1 MAYDLFKFLHIAS
14 VVVWLGSVSTLTV
27 LNLRLA
33 RGSAENAAQTTL
45 ARESAFLGRAL
56 VGPAAGVT
64 LVAGVVTAVVGD
76 LDMGALWLT
85 WGFAG
90 IIISMALGSTMIRR
104 TTESLE
110 TALAEANSAQVSALR
125 GRLTTLNL
133 INLLVL
139 ASVVG
144 AMVFK
149 PTL

>member
-1 MAYDLFKFLHIAS
+1 
-14 VVVWLGSVSTLTV
+14 
-27 LNLRLA
+27 
-33 RGSAENAAQTTL
+33 
-45 ARESAFLGRAL
+45 
-56 VGPAAGVT
+56 
-64 LVAGVVTAVVGD
+64 
-76 LDMGALWLT
+76 
-85 WGFAG
+85 
-90 IIISMALGSTMIRR
+90 MIRR